1 MRLIDA
7 DARVTVQSFDV
18 EHEEYEHIEM
28 SVAEALDFATNEG
41 CPPTID
47 AIPMWWIT
55 EKFLDVLHKDK
66 ELSYAVWLVRKAWQ
80 KEQEAR

>member
-7 DARVTVQSFDV
+7 DALRIVTQGKNHHRKYVYAD
-18 EHEEYEHIEM
+18 ITD
-28 SVAEALDFATNEG
+28 A
-41 CPPTID
+41 PTID

-55 EKFLDVLHKDK
+55 EKFLDVLNKDK
-66 ELSYAVWLVRKAWQ
+66 ELSEAVWLVRKAWQ

>member
-28 SVAEALDFATNEG
+28 SVAEALDFSTNEG

-55 EKFLDVLHKDK
+55 EKFLDVLNKDK
-66 ELSYAVWLVRKAWQ
+66 ELSYAVWLVHKAWQ
-80 KEQEAR
+80 KEQEAE